1 MEKKVAILGFG
12 GSLRKGSF
20 NKALLMAAQEL
31 VPDDARLEI
40 FDIRDIPVFNQDF
53 ESDLPQIVREFKVKI
68 NAADALLIVTPEY
81 NHSIPGFL
89 KNAIDFASR
98 PGRDNSFSGKP
109 VAIMGASDGAMGTVR
124 AQNHLRQVFA
134 TLNMHVLN
142 RPEVLVASVQDK
154 IDEHGTIT
162 DQATTERIKKLLLA
176 LVAWTAKL
184 KKN

>member
-1 MEKKVAILGFG
+1 MEKKATILGFG

-20 NKALLMAAQEL
+20 NKALLMAAREL

-53 ESDLPQIVREFKVKI
+53 ESDLPHVVREFKAKI
-68 NAADALLIVTPEY
+68 SAADAILIATPEY

-109 VAIMGASDGAMGTVR
+109 VAIMGASQGAVGTAR
-124 AQNHLRQVFA
+124 AQDHLRQVLA

-142 RPEVLVASVQDK
+142 RPEVLVATVQDK
-154 IDEHGTIT
+154 IDEHGMIT
-162 DQATTERIKKLLLA
+162 DQATKERIKKLLAA
-176 LVAWTAKL
+176 LVAWTAQL
-184 KKN
+184 KEN